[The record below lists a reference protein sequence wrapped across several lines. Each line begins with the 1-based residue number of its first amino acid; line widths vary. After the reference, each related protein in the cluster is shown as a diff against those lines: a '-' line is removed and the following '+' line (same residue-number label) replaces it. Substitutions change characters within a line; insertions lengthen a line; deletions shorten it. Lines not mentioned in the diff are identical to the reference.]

1 MKVYVHRN
9 LHKGG
14 YSILDAKTHR
24 VIDYQM
30 EVYLENVEFRIRKYG
45 QNRVRSSKQKNV
57 HAFAVGTLVAKF
69 KIKELLKITYNPY
82 VHDFFVEVESGKEVH
97 KSLRCVLN
105 KDGCFIT
112 KLIA

>member
-1 MKVYVHRN
+1 MCNAFITRQEF
-9 LHKGG
+9 L
-14 YSILDAKTHR
+14 KTQR
-24 VIDYQM
+24 
-30 EVYLENVEFRIRKYG
+30 LAA
-45 QNRVRSSKQKNV
+45 KQKNV